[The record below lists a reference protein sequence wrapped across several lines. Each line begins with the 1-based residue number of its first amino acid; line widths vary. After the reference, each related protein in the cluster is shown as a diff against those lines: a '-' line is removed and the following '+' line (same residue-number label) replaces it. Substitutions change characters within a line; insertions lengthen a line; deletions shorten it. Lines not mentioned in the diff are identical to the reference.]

1 MQSFSTSD
9 NIPQMFFSNPTPLS
23 INNLTPSVAPQSLQS
38 RQSQQ
43 SQYINTNNIAVEN
56 YNNCGGG
63 LATLDRVQYY
73 PGDPPRYRNNNQE
86 CRTNDQCASG
96 YCNMTIS
103 GSPAQ
108 NVYNAWNQPN
118 VRIGVCADVDNG
130 LPSDL
135 QPILPPQERCVNIT
149 INDVIDVKEKYGTG
163 HDRNFDD
170 LFNDCIY
177 RTYWNGVPDSYP
189 PLPLA
194 QSCRQIVNNYKH
206 AMHQQH
212 HGQHGQHG
220 QREQ

>member
-1 MQSFSTSD
+1 MNTQSFSTSD
-9 NIPQMFFSNPTPLS
+9 GMPNKFFSNPAHLNMNKLS
-23 INNLTPSVAPQSLQS
+23 STAAPQTSHA
-38 RQSQQ
+38 R
-43 SQYINTNNIAVEN
+43 YISTVVNTPTVEH

-73 PGDPPRYRNNNQE
+73 PNDPPRYRNNNEE
-86 CRTNDQCASG
+86 CRSNEQCASG

-108 NVYNAWNQPN
+108 NLYNAWNQPN
-118 VRIGVCADVDNG
+118 VKIGVCADVDNG

-135 QPILPPQERCVNIT
+135 QPVLPPSVDVMMDVN
-149 INDVIDVKEKYGTG
+149 EKYGTG

-206 AMHQQH
+206 AMH
-212 HGQHGQHG
+212 
-220 QREQ
+220 